1 MAAEE
6 SSQAAA
12 LGPELSDPDEGP
24 APASR
29 GIPNLHD
36 VLGEFMEALCVV
48 QMVHRVLQE
57 LSADECVEPVGACS
71 IALGHGVKMLD
82 AVYSRFDL
90 GLLGYDDSVRESDS
104 GHDDRPGG
112 S

>member
-6 SSQAAA
+6 SSQGAA
-12 LGPELSDPDEGP
+12 LGPEISDPGGDV
-24 APASR
+24 APVR
-29 GIPNLHD
+29 RDIPNLHD

-90 GLLGYDDSVRESDS
+90 GLLGYDDPV
-104 GHDDRPGG
+104 
-112 S
+112 